1 MSLWRDPQVCWFLLE
16 SGYDPDDADTL
27 GNTCLH
33 LGRWVLYRE
42 GGGVRGEGS
51 EERGQLA
58 SAEI

>member
-1 MSLWRDPQVCWFLLE
+1 MCWFLLE